1 MTLVAVSTAP
11 DSLDGPIPRA
21 DEAEKAVVGAILLQK
36 DGFQAAQD
44 CLRSDFFHAP
54 RYRYVFEA
62 QCALAARGA
71 PTTDVLLLKSE
82 LIARKTLGDVGGD
95 AGLAALTDGLP
106 RSTHIPHYAAIV
118 REKALLRAVSA
129 WTRRL
134 HGAASTEQARA
145 EELLAEAR
153 QQLAAFEADGP
164 GEKALLTG
172 EALSTPLL
180 QRLED
185 AKAARRSSR
194 GLSSGYYDI
203 DFATKGFKPGQ
214 LLIVAGRPSMGKT
227 SLAGGMA
234 WHASTHGK
242 VVFFASIE
250 MAAEDVALRLA
261 CLDARVGYQDA
272 DDGQM
277 NDEQM
282 ARLVRSVGKLEQ
294 SGIYINDD
302 ARTVA
307 DVRRLSRATANK
319 AGRLDLVVID
329 YLTMLR
335 PSPLLGK
342 KSWGENRSREVGEMS
357 RELKALAKEMR
368 VPVLLLAQLNRAPE
382 GRQDKR
388 PQLSDLRDS
397 GEIEQDADLV
407 AFVYLHHK
415 YDPDAP
421 HDTGEFI
428 IAKQRNGPTGVVH
441 LAWDGPTMSYRNLD
455 RKDY

>member
-1 MTLVAVSTAP
+1 MTTLAVVSSHQNP
-11 DSLDGPIPRA
+11 PIPRA
-21 DEAEKAVVGAILLQK
+21 DDAEKAVVGAILLQK

-44 CLRSDFFHAP
+44 CVRGDFFHAL
-54 RYRYVFEA
+54 RYRYVYEA
-62 QCALAARGA
+62 QEALAARGA
-71 PTTDVLLLKSE
+71 PTTDILLLKAE
-82 LIARKTLGDVGGD
+82 LVARNKLADVGGD

-106 RSTHIPHYAAIV
+106 RATNIPHYAAIV
-118 REKALLRAVSA
+118 REKAMLRAVSA
-129 WTRRL
+129 WSTKL
-134 HGAASTEQARA
+134 ADAAASEQGSA
-145 EELLAEAR
+145 EELLGEAR
-153 QQLAAFEADGP
+153 RQLGEFEADGP
-164 GEKALLTG
+164 GERALLTG
-172 EALSTPLL
+172 EALSTPLI
-180 QRLED
+180 QRIAE
-185 AKAARRSSR
+185 AKSAGRSIR

-242 VVFFASIE
+242 VVFFASVE
-250 MAAEDVALRLA
+250 MPTEDVSLRLA
-261 CLDARVGYQDA
+261 CLDAHVDYQAA
-272 DDGQM
+272 DDGQV
-277 NDEQM
+277 NDDQM
-282 ARLVRSVGKLEQ
+282 ARLVRSIGKLEQ
-294 SGIYINDD
+294 STIFINDD

-307 DVRRLSRATANK
+307 DIRRLSRATANK

-342 KSWGENRSREVGEMS
+342 KAWGDNRSREVGEMS

-368 VPVLLLAQLNRAPE
+368 VPVLLLAQLNRSPE

-407 AFVYLHHK
+407 AFVYLHPK
-415 YDPDAP
+415 YDLESPQNV
-421 HDTGEFI
+421 GEFI

-441 LAWDGPTMSYRNLD
+441 LAWDGPTMSYGNLD
-455 RKDY
+455 RRG